1 MTIVQK
7 KQQIVVLGLG
17 VFGET
22 IAREL
27 TRLGHDVLGIDSDE
41 HIVDRLSENITHAVI
56 ADVTDEQAVEELNIS
71 DYDVG
76 VVAIGRNFEGTIL
89 ATMHLLNLGIP
100 KIWAKALTLQHKK
113 ILQRLGVHRVIAPEF
128 EMGVRIAQE
137 LNYPRVQNYIG
148 LGDEQYIVEVVAG
161 EALAGRGLTDILA
174 QTGAE
179 ITPLVI
185 KRGGDCRLSPTNTAT
200 LEKGDQ
206 LVLGGALDEFR
217 KIADYL

>member
-1 MTIVQK
+1 MQK

-41 HIVDRLSENITHAVI
+41 HTVDRLSENITHAVI
-56 ADVTDEQAVEELNIS
+56 ADVTDEQAVEELNIA

-89 ATMHLLNLGIP
+89 ATMHLLNIGIP
-100 KIWAKALTLQHKK
+100 KIWAKALTLQHQK

-161 EALAGRGLTDILA
+161 EALAGQGLADILA
-174 QTGAE
+174 RTGADIE
-179 ITPLVI
+179 PLVI
-185 KRGGDCRLSPTNTAT
+185 KRGSDCRLLPTSTET
-200 LEKGDQ
+200 LAKGDQ